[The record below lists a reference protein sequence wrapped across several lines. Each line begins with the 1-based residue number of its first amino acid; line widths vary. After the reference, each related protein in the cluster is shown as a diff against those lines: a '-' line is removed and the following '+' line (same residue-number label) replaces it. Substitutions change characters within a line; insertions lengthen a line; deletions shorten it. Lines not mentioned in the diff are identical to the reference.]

1 MYVVTRGRFQNIL
14 SVKSKTE
21 CEYCRKLAP
30 IWCVKKIKS
39 FQPSINFLRSNRR
52 AHPKNTC
59 CFAYGGNRIH
69 SKFITYVHGS
79 RLVFSDLFYVSAS
92 VSSKCAMTNVYLS
105 ASFPHQLYAKTVKI
119 RKKCHSTFLVVN
131 ACSVS
136 IGLLNAG
143 GFYPLNLCLFTRI
156 RSRIKILI

>member
-1 MYVVTRGRFQNIL
+1 MWIL
-14 SVKSKTE
+14 SKA
-21 CEYCRKLAP
+21 CAYLCARK
-30 IWCVKKIKS
+30 K
-39 FQPSINFLRSNRR
+39 LRAFSPRLTFFVR
-52 AHPKNTC
+52 TDEHIQKNTC

-131 ACSVS
+131 ACSVG

-156 RSRIKILI
+156 GSRIKILI

>member
-1 MYVVTRGRFQNIL
+1 MSLAVDFKIFLALRA
-14 SVKSKTE
+14 
-21 CEYCRKLAP
+21 KLNVNTVESLRLFV
-30 IWCVKKIKS
+30 CVKKIKS

-79 RLVFSDLFYVSAS
+79 RLVFSDLFLVSAS